1 MTANKL
7 IAIINYG
14 SGSRMFEE
22 EHPNVSVDVYETNE
36 YGAEEVAV
44 PRPSSPVGKDIERIF

>member
-1 MTANKL
+1 L